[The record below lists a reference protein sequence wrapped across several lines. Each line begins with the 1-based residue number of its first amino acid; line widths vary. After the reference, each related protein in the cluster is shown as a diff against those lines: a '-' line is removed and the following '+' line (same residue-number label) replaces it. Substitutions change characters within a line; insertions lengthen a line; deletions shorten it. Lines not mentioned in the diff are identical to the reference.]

1 MLAELALATAA
12 FKTVKE
18 FIQEGKDLHQMG
30 EGLFNYFDAKSKL
43 QIEVNKS
50 QKSDKSDLEE
60 FMALETI
67 KEQENELRELM
78 IYTGRA
84 GMWQDWIKFQAEAAQ
99 RREEQRRQAIRE
111 KAQREAKIYQYFE
124 IAVALAMIVGMIVA
138 AWWFFNFIASANQAV
153 HMYNQ

>member
-1 MLAELALATAA
+1 
-12 FKTVKE
+12 
-18 FIQEGKDLHQMG
+18 
-30 EGLFNYFDAKSKL
+30 
-43 QIEVNKS
+43 
-50 QKSDKSDLEE
+50 
-60 FMALETI
+60 MALETI